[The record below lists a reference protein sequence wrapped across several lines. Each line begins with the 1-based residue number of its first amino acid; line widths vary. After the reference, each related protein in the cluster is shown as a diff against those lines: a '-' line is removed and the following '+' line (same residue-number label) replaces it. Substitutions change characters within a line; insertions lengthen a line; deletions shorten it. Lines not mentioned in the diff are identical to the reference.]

1 MSPMEDMTLLRDYA
15 GTQAEPAFATLV
27 ERHVGLVYSAA
38 LRQVRDPHLAE
49 DVTQAVFIILARKAG
64 RLSRETVL
72 SGWLLKAT
80 RYAANVQIRTAVRRT
95 LREQEAAMQSALN
108 ESSPAV
114 WEQLAPL
121 LDEAMSSL
129 GDTDRNVL
137 ALRFFENKSAHEIA
151 RALKLNEEVA
161 QKRVTRAL
169 EKLRKFFAKR
179 GVSSTTAILAGM
191 ISANSVHAA
200 PVGLAKTISAAA
212 IAKGAVASTSTLT
225 LIKGALKIM
234 AWSKTKMTVVGI
246 IVIACVLTTATLAV
260 RHAHAV
266 RNQNWTANQLAAAGY
281 ATPQDAMK
289 TLLWGIKNG
298 DTEMILASFTP
309 VEKANAQKVLQG
321 NADKIIG
328 VWKERMSTVAGFQ
341 VTVEQGSSDNVTI
354 DLVSSRA
361 DGQKHERKY
370 WFKKIGKEW
379 KCDQIHPSFD
389 IFGITN

>member
-1 MSPMEDMTLLRDYA
+1 MQQTDDSALLRQYVENNSD
-15 GTQAEPAFATLV
+15 EAFAALV
-27 ERHVGLVYSAA
+27 TRHINLVYSVA
-38 LRQVRDPHLAE
+38 LRRVANPHHAE
-49 DVTQAVFIILARKAG
+49 EITHAVFIILARKAASL
-64 RLSRETVL
+64 RHDKALS
-72 SGWLLKAT
+72 SWLFQAT
-80 RYAANVQIRTAVRRT
+80 RLTAGNFIRSEIRRHR
-95 LREQEAAMQSALN
+95 REEEAYMQSVLN
-108 ESSPAV
+108 ETATEV
-114 WEQLAPL
+114 WPKIAPL
-121 LDEAMSSL
+121 LDDAVAGLREK
-129 GDTDRNVL
+129 DRQAIVLRFYEGRNLREVGL
-137 ALRFFENKSAHEIA
+137 ALGASEAAAE
-151 RALKLNEEVA
+151 
-161 QKRVTRAL
+161 KRVNRAL
-169 EKLRKFFAKR
+169 EKLRTFFTKR

-200 PVGLAKTISAAA
+200 PVGLAKTISAVA
-212 IAKGAVASTSTLT
+212 ITKGTVASTSTLT

-260 RHAHAV
+260 RHAHAA

-309 VEKANAQKVLQG
+309 VEKANAQNVLQR
-321 NADKIIG
+321 NSDKIIG
-328 VWKERMSTVAGFQ
+328 VWKERMSIVAGFQ

-389 IFGITN
+389 IFDITN

>member
-1 MSPMEDMTLLRDYA
+1 MEDMTLLRDYA

-108 ESSPAV
+108 ESSPAI

-129 GDTDRNVL
+129 GDADRNVL

-151 RALKLNEEVA
+151 RALKLNEEAA

-169 EKLRKFFAKR
+169 EKLRKFFTKR

-200 PVGLAKTISAAA
+200 PVGLAKTISAVA
-212 IAKGAVASTSTLT
+212 ITKGTVASTSTLT

-260 RHAHAV
+260 RHAHAA

-309 VEKANAQKVLQG
+309 VEKANAQNVLQR
-321 NADKIIG
+321 NSDKIIG

>member
-1 MSPMEDMTLLRDYA
+1 MEDMTLLRDYA

-27 ERHVGLVYSAA
+27 ESHVGLVYSAA

-108 ESSPAV
+108 ESSPAI

-129 GDTDRNVL
+129 GDADRNVL

-151 RALKLNEEVA
+151 RALKLNEEAA

-169 EKLRKFFAKR
+169 EKLRKFFTKR

-200 PVGLAKTISAAA
+200 PVGLAKTISAVA

-260 RHAHAV
+260 RHAHAA

-309 VEKANAQKVLQG
+309 VEKANAQNVLQR
-321 NADKIIG
+321 NSDKIIG

-389 IFGITN
+389 IFDITN

>member
-95 LREQEAAMQSALN
+95 QREQEAAMQSALN
-108 ESSPAV
+108 ESSPAI

-129 GDTDRNVL
+129 GDADRNVL

-151 RALKLNEEVA
+151 RALKLNEEAA

-200 PVGLAKTISAAA
+200 PVGLAKTISAVA
-212 IAKGAVASTSTLT
+212 IVKGATASASTLT

-246 IVIACVLTTATLAV
+246 IVIAGVLTTATLAV
-260 RHAHAV
+260 RHAHAA
-266 RNQNWTANQLAAAGY
+266 RNQNWTANQLTAAGY

-321 NADKIIG
+321 NSDKIIG
-328 VWKERMSTVAGFQ
+328 AWKERMSTVAGFQ
-341 VTVEQGSSDNVTI
+341 ITVEQGSSDNVTI

-389 IFGITN
+389 LTN